1 MPVQLKELWV
11 STSSLTERTG
21 AGPELVGVG
30 VAVGVFVGVGMVT
43 LTYSDQGLKRP
54 LLSSAVTVYQ
64 YLVPGVRFE
73 CLSDVF
79 VVSRFR
85 SCQPDNPDFHQ
96 RASYLLAP
104 GMLSQLTV
112 TSFPVARTVTT
123 GTPSGLGVGVGVD
136 VDVGVDVGVAVGGRG
151 VAVGGSGM
159 VTPT

>member
-11 STSSLTERTG
+11 SRSSLTERTG
-21 AGPELVGVG
+21 AGTELVGVGVG

-43 LTYSDQGLKRP
+43 LTYSDQGLERP
-54 LLSSAVTVYQ
+54 PLSSALTVYQ

-85 SCQPDNPDFHQ
+85 SCHPDSPDFHQ

-136 VDVGVDVGVAVGGRG
+136 VGVAVGRRG
-151 VAVGGSGM
+151 VAVGWSGM